1 MPSLSEKGYLDVRIE
16 VTTKGGHSSKPPRH
30 TTIGVLSAMVVALE
44 AQPHQ
49 ALLERGGSPYNSTMC
64 AATYGPTF
72 PEDIRQLAF
81 KAASSDVSEISI
93 DESDHERDELQAR
106 KDARAAR
113 QAIRDA
119 RREAL
124 RAKHKARKSRNRA
137 SMSMREAWQEARDD
151 WNEDMQNFKD
161 DWREMKEEGK
171 DFIEELKDVPVELKL
186 ALGDFFSTFSWEELG
201 KTGCRDVKSA
211 VDALEELKDAL
222 LQTFPLYDAL
232 LRTTQAVDLIS
243 GGVKVNALPELA
255 AAVVNHRIAQHS
267 GLVDVQAHVK
277 NVILPVATQFNLT
290 MEAFGYWE
298 PAGDGSGGHVR
309 LSDSWYSGL
318 VPSPITPTGPDDP
331 YQVLAGTIKATLQSA
346 EGYHARGV
354 VVAPQ
359 LALGNTGK
367 SSILFHRYRGAR
379 VLIWA

>member
-106 KDARAAR
+106 KDAREAR

-161 DWREMKEEGK
+161 DWREMKEEG
-171 DFIEELKDVPVELKL
+171 
-186 ALGDFFSTFSWEELG
+186 
-201 KTGCRDVKSA
+201 
-211 VDALEELKDAL
+211 
-222 LQTFPLYDAL
+222 
-232 LRTTQAVDLIS
+232 
-243 GGVKVNALPELA
+243 
-255 AAVVNHRIAQHS
+255 
-267 GLVDVQAHVK
+267 
-277 NVILPVATQFNLT
+277 
-290 MEAFGYWE
+290 
-298 PAGDGSGGHVR
+298 
-309 LSDSWYSGL
+309 
-318 VPSPITPTGPDDP
+318 
-331 YQVLAGTIKATLQSA
+331 
-346 EGYHARGV
+346 
-354 VVAPQ
+354 
-359 LALGNTGK
+359 
-367 SSILFHRYRGAR
+367 
-379 VLIWA
+379 